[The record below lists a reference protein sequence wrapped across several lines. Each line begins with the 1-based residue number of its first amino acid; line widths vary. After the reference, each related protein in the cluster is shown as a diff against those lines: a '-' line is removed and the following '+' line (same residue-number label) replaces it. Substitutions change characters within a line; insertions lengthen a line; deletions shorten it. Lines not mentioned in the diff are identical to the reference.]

1 MFNELNLMEEVI
13 MKKKFLVLLI
23 LIIVL
28 LPFLAVAHT
37 TYITGED
44 VTLYRWAE
52 NVDVTIEKGSASGEI
67 SGDINGTVSIYN
79 DFSLSIN
86 SGTFAGYEFG
96 FNDWEIS
103 VNGDTYT
110 GISTWFYDPESDKTH
125 IAIGGDIAAIS
136 YGSEEGGEFVLARI
150 EDTQCYGNFT
160 YKETSSSFTSYD
172 RDILLNVETELF
184 YGHGTGYYNGGI
196 AVYSVELDFEDLLE
210 ADLSIYIC
218 DWGDGKGFTVDR
230 SQETGYWWLGGVSP
244 PLYGVIGDI
253 VGDGKDALI
262 EHVVPLPSTPLLL
275 GSGLLG
281 ILVMRKRREKCS

>member
-1 MFNELNLMEEVI
+1 
-13 MKKKFLVLLI
+13 MKKNFLVLLI

-44 VTLYRWAE
+44 VDIVSWKE
-52 NVDVTIEKGSASGEI
+52 SVNVTIEEGSASGEV

-79 DFSLSIN
+79 HFSLSVN
-86 SGTFAGYEFG
+86 SGRFAGFEFG

-103 VNGDTYT
+103 DTYT
-110 GISTWFYDPESDKTH
+110 GISTWFYDPESHKTH
-125 IAIGGDIAAIS
+125 IAIGGDIAAIG
-136 YGSEEGGEFVLARI
+136 YGTEEGGEFVLARI

-160 YKETSSSFTSYD
+160 YKETDSSFTSYD
-172 RDILLNVETELF
+172 RDIPLNVETELF

-196 AVYSVELDFEDLLE
+196 AAYLVELEFKDPDTNKDLLE
-210 ADLSIYIC
+210 AHLFIYIC
-218 DWGDGKGFTVDR
+218 DWGDGKGFGVDR
-230 SQETGYWWLGGVSP
+230 LPETGYWWLGGISP

-262 EHVVPLPSTPLLL
+262 EHVVPLPSTLPLL